1 MSRILCLLLTF
12 PLMFCNSFIA
22 IAKDSDKLCVKFF
35 SPFIEQD
42 RHKYQTIVNRC
53 FSEYGEYRSSN
64 VKGHKHAGIDLR
76 GKLNEKIYPIG
87 AGQVY
92 DIIWTFPN
100 LAIAIIHPLSNDEYI
115 YSLYV
120 HIEDIQVKI
129 GDWVDENTVIARL
142 FDSDEFKKSDFKT
155 VHLHLEIRKSMDD
168 KGRASISSMNIN
180 DLNKYCVN
188 PKEFLKKHLE

>member
-1 MSRILCLLLTF
+1 MSRILCLLLIF
-12 PLMFCNSFIA
+12 SLMFCNSFIS
-22 IAKDSDKLCVKFF
+22 IAEGSEKLCVKFF

-42 RHKYQTIVNRC
+42 RHKYQNIVNRC

-64 VKGHKHAGIDLR
+64 VKGHMHAGIDLR

-87 AGQVY
+87 AGKVY
-92 DIIWTFPN
+92 DIIWRFPN

-168 KGRASISSMNIN
+168 KGRASISSMNIK